1 MPEHPSKPIFV
12 SHAVADK
19 EIADKV
25 VDLLNTAMGIQVQND
40 VFCSSLEGLK
50 IPAGMDFKHF
60 IKAQIQEPKIVIL
73 LISQNYLASQFCL
86 AEVGASWAMSHRIIP
101 ILVPPIKYDDM
112 KAVLAGVH
120 ALKIEDS
127 ADWNECLE
135 IVKSVLAINPNT
147 NRWERKRD
155 EKIEEIK
162 LLLPKQPAPPHVP
175 LSKLQE
181 ATTKLKEANEEIV
194 ELEGKIAVL
203 EKLNQELK
211 NAKDAKDVARIELA
225 TMPAAEA
232 FKSLLQKAKD
242 ALSDFPGE
250 VWDAFYYHFR
260 GEGLPEVRPGFGDS
274 EDRWDERRKAVED
287 DYLSET
293 RDGEI
298 RLNDGDPSIKR
309 ALAALRELRDFM
321 SLNQELAEPYEEDR
335 DYQFEFRSK
344 RFWEAN
350 L

>member
-1 MPEHPSKPIFV
+1 
-12 SHAVADK
+12 
-19 EIADKV
+19 
-25 VDLLNTAMGIQVQND
+25 
-40 VFCSSLEGLK
+40 
-50 IPAGMDFKHF
+50 MDFKHF
-60 IKAQIQEPKIVIL
+60 IKEQIQEPKIVIL

-162 LLLPKQPAPPHVP
+162 LLFPKQPAPPHVP
-175 LSKLQE
+175 ISKLQD

-194 ELEGKIAVL
+194 ELEGKILAL

-211 NAKDAKDVARIELA
+211 KAKDAKDVARIELENL
-225 TMPAAEA
+225 PAAEA
-232 FKSLLQKAKD
+232 FHSLVEKAKD
-242 ALSDFPGE
+242 ALSDFRGDI
-250 VWDAFYYHFR
+250 WDAFYHDFR
-260 GEGLPEVRPGFGDS
+260 GEGLPEVRPGYGNS
-274 EDRWDERRKAVED
+274 EDRWDERRNAVED
-287 DYLSET
+287 GFFSET
-293 RDGEI
+293 VGGEI
-298 RLNDGDPSIKR
+298 VLNHGDPAIKE
-309 ALAALRELRDFM
+309 ALGALGELRDFIA
-321 SLNQELAEPYEEDR
+321 LHPELESPYEQENGHQLD
-335 DYQFEFRSK
+335 FTSK
-344 RFWEAN
+344 RFWKAN